1 MNETTEIN
9 TNAINKKKLNVAKV
23 SLFAALLM
31 VLIKFIAA
39 YFSGSLAVLS
49 DVFHSGIDIIATLI
63 TILSIKISSKPADED
78 HHYGHEKVESFAALV
93 QVLILIAVCSFI
105 FYEAISRLFLD
116 KPHVVNITILTFAAI
131 IIAIIIDFS
140 RVRILRK
147 TARETKSQSLEGDA
161 VHFLSDLLGSFV
173 VLISLVITYFQI
185 SNIADSIC
193 AIIVAFIILFTGLK
207 LSKKAID
214 SLMDRV
220 PAGLSDKIKNETK
233 SRKGVENIKSF
244 RIRSTGSKIYIDMT
258 ILISRLIPFSKAHE
272 IMDNVEKKIK
282 EISPGADVVIH
293 SEPVKTKAETINEK
307 IRMIVNDFD
316 LKCHDIFSHKI
327 KNEIFTELHVEIP
340 DTNNL
345 VKAHNIVSEIESRI
359 KKEMS
364 LISSVKI
371 HIDEPSEVM
380 FDTIDVTDKSSEILR
395 YVRNILNEHEVIR
408 NSYDIKVVNTNGKL
422 RVSMN
427 CEFDY
432 ILSFDEVHDHVTLLE
447 SKIYLFLKEIYP
459 NLSNV
464 IIHAEPRN
472 SK

>member
-1 MNETTEIN
+1 MNETSEIN
-9 TNAINKKKLNVAKV
+9 VNAINKKKLNVAKV
-23 SLFAALLM
+23 SLFAALIM
-31 VLIKFIAA
+31 VLIKFVAA

-63 TILSIKISSKPADED
+63 TILSIKISAKPADED
-78 HHYGHEKVESFAALV
+78 HHYGHEKVESFAALL

-105 FYEAISRLFLD
+105 FYVAISRLFLD
-116 KPHVVNITILTFAAI
+116 KPHVVNISFLTFAAI

-147 TARETKSQSLEGDA
+147 TARETKSQSLEADA

-220 PAGLSDKIKNETK
+220 PAGLSDKIKKETQ
-233 SRKGVENIKSF
+233 SIKGVENIKSF
-244 RIRSTGSKIYIDMT
+244 RIRSTGSKIFIDMT
-258 ILISRLIPFSKAHE
+258 VLISRLIPFSKAHE

-293 SEPVKTKAETINEK
+293 SEPVKTKDETINEK
-307 IRMIVNDFD
+307 IRMIVNDFN

-327 KNEIFTELHVEIP
+327 KNDIFTELHVEIP

-345 VKAHNIVSEIESRI
+345 VKAHDIVSEIESRI
-359 KKEMS
+359 KKEIS

-395 YVRNILNEHEVIR
+395 YVRDILSEHEVIK

-432 ILSFDEVHDHVTLLE
+432 SLSFDEVHDHVTLLE

-464 IIHAEPRN
+464 IIQAEPKI
-472 SK
+472 S